1 MAVQR
6 PSHSRQGSR
15 DSSSKKPNDRPPS
28 LVYDPKKERL
38 SIEKIPADRLDSK
51 SQIQILSNYS
61 KFTSLGYTTCE
72 CPGRNNPVEIFIGI
86 GEGQS
91 RTQSLIARVDLSK
104 LGWTKRYHR
113 GCKEEYT
120 QKILVKGKVP
130 QPNTCEK
137 GMTWP
142 RDKAKSDSYLPPY
155 EVPSCSSGPKH

>member
-38 SIEKIPADRLDSK
+38 SIEKIPADRLDS
-51 SQIQILSNYS
+51 
-61 KFTSLGYTTCE
+61 YTTCE

-142 RDKAKSDSYLPPY
+142 RDKAKSDSYLPPSPLVKY
-155 EVPSCSSGPKH
+155 ATSPGKL